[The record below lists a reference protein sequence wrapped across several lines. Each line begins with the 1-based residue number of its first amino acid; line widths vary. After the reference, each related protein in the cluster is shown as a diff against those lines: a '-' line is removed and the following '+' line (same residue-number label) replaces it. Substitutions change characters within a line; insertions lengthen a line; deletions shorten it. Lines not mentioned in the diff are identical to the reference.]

1 MYIILP
7 SLPDVKTTIE
17 GIVHPI
23 QKDIKKAK
31 YQLLSIL
38 GDDSDDESEVQHKIP
53 KLGSKVQLKQNE
65 KSLTLYTGVLVFDQF
80 YDTSPHT

>member
-7 SLPDVKTTIE
+7 SIPDVKIAME

-31 YQLLSIL
+31 FQLLSIL
-38 GDDSDDESEVQHKIP
+38 GDDSDDESEVQHKIS
-53 KLGSKVQLKQNE
+53 KLGSKVQLKQKQE
-65 KSLTLYTGVLVFDQF
+65 ITYSL
-80 YDTSPHT
+80 